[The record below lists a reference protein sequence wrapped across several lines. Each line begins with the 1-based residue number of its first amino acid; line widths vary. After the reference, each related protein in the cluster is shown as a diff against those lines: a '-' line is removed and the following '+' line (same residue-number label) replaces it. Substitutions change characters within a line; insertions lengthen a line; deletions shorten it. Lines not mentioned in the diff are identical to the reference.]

1 MTNINENLHTPSFRI
16 MFEFESGGGN
26 NLYLDDINILGS
38 PVGIGEANVPHGTL
52 HVWPGS
58 SNAFAQAEFHMDRTA
73 LVVLDLLDPLGR
85 TLTTIANGTYPAGS
99 HRLEIPIQGLAPGLY
114 FLRQRI
120 ATQQRVVRFVV
131 E

>member
-1 MTNINENLHTPSFRI
+1 MWPDA
-16 MFEFESGGGN
+16 SG
-26 NLYLDDINILGS
+26 
-38 PVGIGEANVPHGTL
+38 V
-52 HVWPGS
+52 
-58 SNAFAQAEFHMDRTA
+58 FAQVEFQTDLTA
-73 LVVLDLLDPLGR
+73 LVVLDLVDPLGR

-99 HRLEIPIQGLAPGLY
+99 HRLEIPIQSLAPGLY